1 MNKVL
6 LCSIATLGLI
16 ASGLTSAVFILP
28 RVNWSATAAP
38 GNSETRIA
46 NYIIREWIKRKAGHQ
61 INPLSETAANVQS
74 AKREFTEHCSLC
86 HGLDGSGQNRL
97 EAEFYPPI
105 PQINALQSWTDAEL
119 FFVIAN
125 GIRLSAMPGFS
136 AHHSAEDIWK
146 SVLWVRHLPKLT
158 PTERETIKSEIGSEA
173 EAHEKTMEP
182 MRGDMKMRPQATPN
196 P

>member
-6 LCSIATLGLI
+6 LYWIATIGLL
-16 ASGLTSAVFILP
+16 AAVLAAAMLILP
-28 RVNWSATAAP
+28 RVNWSATASP
-38 GNSETRIA
+38 GDIETKIA
-46 NYIIREWIKRKAGHQ
+46 NYIIRNWITINAGHRT
-61 INPLSETAANVQS
+61 NPLSETAANVQS
-74 AKREFTEHCSLC
+74 AKGEFSEHCALC
-86 HGLDGSGQNRL
+86 HGLDGSGGNHL
-97 EAEFYPPI
+97 EADFYPPI
-105 PQINALQSWTDAEL
+105 PQINELQSWTDAEL

-158 PTERETIKSEIGSEA
+158 PAERETIRHEIGSET
-173 EAHEKTMEP
+173 EAHEKTMGP
-182 MRGDMKMRPQATPN
+182 MPGGMKMRQATPN